1 MRWMKRLA
9 AGVLAAGMALA
20 LLTACGSSK
29 NNSVAPPV
37 PITPPKTETLNE
49 TITGRYVGGKFRYL
63 QYRVVGT
70 SGMGELK
77 YVVTNGS
84 DGDTYVGNDDKGV
97 IISRWSRETDYRV
110 DNKALTIE
118 ASNPSTR
125 TLDESLLHMFSYND
139 GTFAVGSEFKCYSVK
154 YNGKEYLAEEVESQ
168 NFYKYIFYYESAES
182 TAPAYMLIELLD
194 GSGSAMIKIEGWVVG
209 RDMNSVIP
217 ERYRTPKPVY
227 SKNRYSSYTG
237 YSA

>member
-9 AGVLAAGMALA
+9 VGVLAAGMALA

-29 NNSVAPPV
+29 NDGVAPPV
-37 PITPPKTETLNE
+37 PITPPKTEAPNE
-49 TITGRYVGGKFRYL
+49 TITGHNVGGQYRYL

-84 DGDTYVGNDDKGV
+84 DGSTYVGNDDKGV

-110 DNKALTIE
+110 DNTAKKIE
-118 ASNPSTR
+118 SSDPSAR
-125 TLDESLLHMFSYND
+125 AFDESALHFFSYNNGD
-139 GTFAVGSEFKCYSVK
+139 FSDSTEFKCYSVK
-154 YNGKEYLAEEVESQ
+154 YNGKEYLAEEVRAR
-168 NFYKYIFYYESAES
+168 NGYKYIFYYESAAS
-182 TAPAYMLIELLD
+182 TAPAYMMMEEPD
-194 GSGSAMIKIEGWVVG
+194 GSASGMIKIEGWVVG
-209 RDMNSVIP
+209 NDMDSVIP
-217 ERYRTPKPVY
+217 ERYRTPTPVY
-227 SKNRYSSYTG
+227 VTERYSSYDG

>member
-37 PITPPKTETLNE
+37 PITPPKTEAPNE
-49 TITGRYVGGKFRYL
+49 TITGHNVGGQYRYL

-84 DGDTYVGNDDKGV
+84 DGSTYVGSDDKGV

-110 DNKALTIE
+110 DNKARTIE
-118 ASNPSTR
+118 GSDPSAR
-125 TLDESLLHMFSYND
+125 TFDESALHFFLIIMVIFRIQRNSNATVLSTTEKNTWQKKLEL
-139 GTFAVGSEFKCYSVK
+139 GTVTSIS
-154 YNGKEYLAEEVESQ
+154 
-168 NFYKYIFYYESAES
+168 S
-182 TAPAYMLIELLD
+182 TTNLRHLRHQPI
-194 GSGSAMIKIEGWVVG
+194 
-209 RDMNSVIP
+209 
-217 ERYRTPKPVY
+217 
-227 SKNRYSSYTG
+227 
-237 YSA
+237 

>member
-118 ASNPSTR
+118 ASNPSTSRCSTCFLIMMALLLWDRNSNATALSTTEKNTWQKKLNLR
-125 TLDESLLHMFSYND
+125 TFINIS
-139 GTFAVGSEFKCYSVK
+139 
-154 YNGKEYLAEEVESQ
+154 
-168 NFYKYIFYYESAES
+168 S
-182 TAPAYMLIELLD
+182 TTNLRNLRHRP
-194 GSGSAMIKIEGWVVG
+194 
-209 RDMNSVIP
+209 
-217 ERYRTPKPVY
+217 TC
-227 SKNRYSSYTG
+227 
-237 YSA
+237 

>member
-9 AGVLAAGMALA
+9 VGVLAAGMALA

-29 NNSVAPPV
+29 NDGVAPPV
-37 PITPPKTETLNE
+37 PITPPKTEAPNE
-49 TITGRYVGGKFRYL
+49 TITGHNVGGQYRYL

-84 DGDTYVGNDDKGV
+84 DGSTYVGNDDKGV

-125 TLDESLLHMFSYND
+125 TLDESALHFLMVLFRFQRNSSATVLSTTEKN
-139 GTFAVGSEFKCYSVK
+139 TWQKK
-154 YNGKEYLAEEVESQ
+154 AE
-168 NFYKYIFYYESAES
+168 
-182 TAPAYMLIELLD
+182 L
-194 GSGSAMIKIEGWVVG
+194 
-209 RDMNSVIP
+209 
-217 ERYRTPKPVY
+217 
-227 SKNRYSSYTG
+227 
-237 YSA
+237 

>member
-37 PITPPKTETLNE
+37 PITPPKTEAPNE
-49 TITGRYVGGKFRYL
+49 TITGHNVGGQYRYL

-97 IISRWSRETDYRV
+97 IISYWSRNTDYRV
-110 DNKALTIE
+110 DN
-118 ASNPSTR
+118 
-125 TLDESLLHMFSYND
+125 
-139 GTFAVGSEFKCYSVK
+139 
-154 YNGKEYLAEEVESQ
+154 
-168 NFYKYIFYYESAES
+168 
-182 TAPAYMLIELLD
+182 TAT
-194 GSGSAMIKIEGWVVG
+194 KIEGWVVG
-209 RDMNSVIP
+209 NDMDSVIP
-217 ERYRTPKPVY
+217 ERYRTPRPVY
-227 SKNRYSSYTG
+227 SKLRYSSYTG

>member
-37 PITPPKTETLNE
+37 PITPPKTEAPNE
-49 TITGRYVGGKFRYL
+49 TITGHNVGGKYRYL

-97 IISRWSRETDYRV
+97 IISYWSRNTDYRV
-110 DNKALTIE
+110 DNTATKIE
-118 ASNPSTR
+118 GADPSTE
-125 TLDESLLHMFSYND
+125 TWDERALHLFSYNN
-139 GTFAVGSEFKCYSVK
+139 GGFPNSTEFKCYSVK
-154 YNGKEYLAEEVESQ
+154 YNGKEYLAEEGRA
-168 NFYKYIFYYESAES
+168 NNGYKYIFYYESAAS
-182 TAPAYMLIELLD
+182 TAPAYMLMEKPD
-194 GSGSAMIKIEGWVVG
+194 GSESGMIKIEGWVVG
-209 RDMNSVIP
+209 NDMDSVIP
-217 ERYRTPKPVY
+217 EQYRTPTPVY
-227 SKNRYSSYTG
+227 SKYRYSSYDG